1 MENEEQQKLENV
13 GEMQE
18 VEDKQSSEQL
28 ILIEEK
34 KDDDNK
40 SEEQTEMEQIS
51 YILKKPEILRMHLE
65 ILYKSVSF
73 VSQIKINEGLFEF
86 KARKEKILLEQQIRN
101 NEQKIKRKQR
111 STNKK
116 EEEFD
121 QDVEMKNENAMNSK

>member
-1 MENEEQQKLENV
+1 
-13 GEMQE
+13 
-18 VEDKQSSEQL
+18 
-28 ILIEEK
+28 
-34 KDDDNK
+34 
-40 SEEQTEMEQIS
+40 
-51 YILKKPEILRMHLE
+51 MHLE

-121 QDVEMKNENAMNSK
+121 QDVEMKNENPMNSK

>member
-13 GEMQE
+13 EE
-18 VEDKQSSEQL
+18 KLEIENIQSPEQP
-28 ILIEEK
+28 INIEEK
-34 KDDDNK
+34 KEDDQ

-121 QDVEMKNENAMNSK
+121 QDVDMKNENPMTSK

>member
-1 MENEEQQKLENV
+1 
-13 GEMQE
+13 
-18 VEDKQSSEQL
+18 
-28 ILIEEK
+28 
-34 KDDDNK
+34 
-40 SEEQTEMEQIS
+40 MEQIS

-121 QDVEMKNENAMNSK
+121 QDVEMKNENVMNSK

>member
-13 GEMQE
+13 EE
-18 VEDKQSSEQL
+18 KLEIENKQSPEKP
-28 ILIEEK
+28 INIEEK
-34 KDDDNK
+34 KEDDK

-121 QDVEMKNENAMNSK
+121 QDAEMKNENPMNSK

>member
-13 GEMQE
+13 EE
-18 VEDKQSSEQL
+18 KLEIENKQSPEKL
-28 ILIEEK
+28 INIEEK
-34 KDDDNK
+34 KEDDK

>member
-1 MENEEQQKLENV
+1 
-13 GEMQE
+13 
-18 VEDKQSSEQL
+18 
-28 ILIEEK
+28 
-34 KDDDNK
+34 
-40 SEEQTEMEQIS
+40 MEQIS

-121 QDVEMKNENAMNSK
+121 QDVEMKNENPMNSK

>member
-13 GEMQE
+13 EE
-18 VEDKQSSEQL
+18 KLEIENKQSPEKL
-28 ILIEEK
+28 INIEEK
-34 KDDDNK
+34 KEDDK

-121 QDVEMKNENAMNSK
+121 QDVEMKNENPMNSK

>member
-13 GEMQE
+13 EE
-18 VEDKQSSEQL
+18 KLEIENKQSPEQL
-28 ILIEEK
+28 ITIEEK
-34 KDDDNK
+34 KEDDK
-40 SEEQTEMEQIS
+40 SKEQTEMEQIS

>member
-13 GEMQE
+13 EE
-18 VEDKQSSEQL
+18 KLEIEDKQSPEKL
-28 ILIEEK
+28 INIEEK
-34 KDDDNK
+34 KEDDK

-121 QDVEMKNENAMNSK
+121 QDVDMKNENAMNSK

>member
-13 GEMQE
+13 EE
-18 VEDKQSSEQL
+18 KLEIENKQSPEKL
-28 ILIEEK
+28 INIEEK
-34 KDDDNK
+34 KEDEK

-121 QDVEMKNENAMNSK
+121 QDVEMKNENPMNSK

>member
-13 GEMQE
+13 GEKLEIEQ
-18 VEDKQSSEQL
+18 KPSLEQL
-28 ILIEEK
+28 IHIEEK
-34 KDDDNK
+34 KDDEK

-121 QDVEMKNENAMNSK
+121 QDVEMKNDNVMNSK

>member
-13 GEMQE
+13 EE
-18 VEDKQSSEQL
+18 KPEIENKQSPEKL
-28 ILIEEK
+28 INIEEK
-34 KDDDNK
+34 KEDDK

>member
-13 GEMQE
+13 EE
-18 VEDKQSSEQL
+18 KLEIENKQSPEKL
-28 ILIEEK
+28 INIEEK
-34 KDDDNK
+34 KEDDK

-121 QDVEMKNENAMNSK
+121 QDVDMKNENAMNSK

>member
-13 GEMQE
+13 EE
-18 VEDKQSSEQL
+18 KLEIEDKQSPEKL
-28 ILIEEK
+28 INIEEK
-34 KDDDNK
+34 KEDDK